1 MNRHRSLTFF
11 ASSSVAALFDATRR
25 SDASRAATP
34 SGPAGSGVTGSADP
48 VAASG
53 SSTVTGT
60 SSYASASLLI
70 AFSPPSSPAGPSSSR
85 GWRSSGKTSSR
96 VSGRHRPCDR
106 APPTPA
112 SAARTSAQKNAR
124 SSSLRA
130 AAFASTASSTCGGR
144 GRLPE
149 RFMWPPRPR
158 PPPPLPRPFLS
169 PPLPPLPPLPPR
181 PPRPPRPRDM
191 RSAATGAKASSGRAA
206 DIVARTPR
214 ASRLCRDDL
223 AASIHGNRRTTG
235 RRLTIGKGSLV
246 RVATRGA
253 ARTS

>member
-1 MNRHRSLTFF
+1 MRDMNRHRSLTFL
-11 ASSSVAALFDATRR
+11 ASSSIATFDATFR

-60 SSYASASLLI
+60 SSYASASLFI
-70 AFSPPSSPAGPSSSR
+70 VRSPPSSPAGPCSSR
-85 GWRSSGKTSSR
+85 GRWRSSGKTSSR
-96 VSGRHRPCDR
+96 VSGRHRPWDR

-149 RFMWPPRPR
+149 RFMWPPRPPR

-169 PPLPPLPPLPPR
+169 PPRPPLPPR

-206 DIVARTPR
+206 DIVARSPR
-214 ASRLCRDDL
+214 ASRLCRETRRRRFTATDD
-223 AASIHGNRRTTG
+223 RG
-235 RRLTIGKGSLV
+235 RRLNNKENFARRDRRG
-246 RVATRGA
+246 RAT
-253 ARTS
+253 